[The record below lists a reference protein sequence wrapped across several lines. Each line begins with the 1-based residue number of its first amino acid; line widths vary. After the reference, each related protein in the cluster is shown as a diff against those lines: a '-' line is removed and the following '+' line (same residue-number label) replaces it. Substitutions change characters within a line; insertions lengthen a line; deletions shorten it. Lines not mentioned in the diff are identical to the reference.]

1 MSDIVSFGPFLLR
14 TDWLVFLLSGVGGY
28 VFLNGRLAECLT
40 YREKIKDIL
49 LGAAFIYLIAWKV
62 SPAIFSPSLII
73 DNPLG
78 ILYFPVGNRG
88 VVLAILITC
97 IYTGFRLY
105 REKIPFVMFAN
116 SSVFLFSMAGFI
128 FYLFQ
133 RVEGRQVTWGW
144 INKLNYSGSVY
155 HPIHLYQI
163 FCFLLLILWVY
174 IQRKPL
180 RESYYFRNF
189 LIWFGLGQ
197 LAISLVSKQSK
208 LLFGLSTEQWV
219 FFVFVLTGLILE
231 IFLWKRTIFKE
242 S

>member
-116 SSVFLFSMAGFI
+116 SSVFFI
-128 FYLFQ
+128 FHGRIYLLSISTSRRTTGNMGMDKRIELF
-133 RVEGRQVTWGW
+133 RKR
-144 INKLNYSGSVY
+144 LSS
-155 HPIHLYQI
+155 HP
-163 FCFLLLILWVY
+163 FVPNFLLFVVD
-174 IQRKPL
+174 PM
-180 RESYYFRNF
+180 
-189 LIWFGLGQ
+189 GLHPKKT
-197 LAISLVSKQSK
+197 LA
-208 LLFGLSTEQWV
+208 
-219 FFVFVLTGLILE
+219 
-231 IFLWKRTIFKE
+231 
-242 S
+242 